1 MSPAGLRHEW
11 RADCRVAAP
20 LAKCRAAMRGT
31 GPLRAPDGG
40 PLDCQSSGAAPTQRP
55 KATCAVMPSASE
67 PASRPTEALASALG
81 VSRAPPCSWL
91 RIAVRAP
98 NPIPSCRRA
107 TSYLLHRSGTLAW
120 LSRPPTDLTER
131 LRRLITTLHDPR
143 SSGVILTCARDR
155 PDPRHVPPESGTPA
169 S

>member
-1 MSPAGLRHEW
+1 MLPAGLRHEW

-20 LAKCRAAMRGT
+20 LAKCRAAVRGT
-31 GPLRAPDGG
+31 GRLRAPDGG
-40 PLDCQSSGAAPTQRP
+40 PLDCRPSGAAPARRP

-98 NPIPSCRRA
+98 IPPRPRA

-120 LSRPPTDLTER
+120 LSRPPTGLTER
-131 LRRLITTLHDPR
+131 LLRLIFVL
-143 SSGVILTCARDR
+143 IR
-155 PDPRHVPPESGTPA
+155 PGPPATRRRWCV
-169 S
+169 